1 MKIKSDYIL
10 REVAGSYIVVP
21 TGNAR
26 VNFNGMVTV
35 NEVGAFL
42 WKLLET
48 DTDTDALLGAVLAEY
63 DVSRE
68 QAEADLA
75 KFIEKLR
82 AQDILEG
89 E

>member
-21 TGNAR
+21 TGSAR
-26 VNFNGMVTV
+26 VNFNGMVSV

-42 WKLLET
+42 WKLLENE
-48 DTDTDALLGAVLAEY
+48 TDADTLLEAVLAEY

-82 AQDILEG
+82 AQSILE
-89 E
+89 EE